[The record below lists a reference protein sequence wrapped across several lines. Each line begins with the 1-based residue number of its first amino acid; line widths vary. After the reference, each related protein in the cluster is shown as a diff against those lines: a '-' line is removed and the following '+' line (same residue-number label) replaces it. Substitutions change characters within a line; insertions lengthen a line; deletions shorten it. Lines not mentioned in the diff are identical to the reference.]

1 MRDHGGN
8 MDRAITAYGGAAG
21 DWIDLST
28 GINRVPY
35 PVPDLAPEVWTMLP
49 THAAMQA
56 LRTEAAR
63 HYATGAAVLATAG
76 AQAAIQMM
84 PWLDLPASPRRRLA
98 RVIAPTYNEHAAVLR
113 AAGWQVEDVQHL
125 ADLAGADLAIV
136 VNPNNPDGRTHGQA
150 DLLAVLGS
158 VGRLVVDESFGDIAP
173 DLSLLPHAGRAGLLI
188 LRSFGKFWG
197 LAGVRLGFVFG
208 ADPDIAALSA
218 LAGPWPVSGAALA
231 IGQAALNDTVW
242 AKETRHRLTA
252 EIPRI
257 DALAQGA
264 GWRIDG
270 GTALFRLYH
279 TQDAGLA
286 QDRLARARIWSR
298 IFPWHPTWL
307 RLGLPGS
314 EAEWSRLAAALSDN
328 QGLQRVRNP

>member
-28 GINRVPY
+28 GINRVAFPL
-35 PVPDLAPEVWTMLP
+35 PDLPPEVWTMLP

-56 LRTEAAR
+56 LRKTAGR
-63 HYATGAAVLATAG
+63 HYATHAPVLATAG

-84 PWLDLPASPRRRLA
+84 PWLDNPPGQTRRLA
-98 RVIAPTYNEHAAVLR
+98 RVVAPTYNEHAAVLR
-113 AAGWQVEDVQHL
+113 AAGWQVEEVAHL
-125 ADLAGADLAIV
+125 ADLAGADLAVV
-136 VNPNNPDGRTHGQA
+136 VNPNNPDGRSHGQA
-150 DLLAVLGS
+150 DLLDVLGT

-173 DLSLLPHAGRAGLLI
+173 ALSMLPHAGRPGLLI

-208 ADPDIAALSA
+208 SGADIAALSA

-231 IGQAALNDTVW
+231 IGQAALGDTAW
-242 AKETRHRLTA
+242 ATETRQRLLA
-252 EIPRI
+252 EVPRM

-264 GWRIDG
+264 GWRIEG

-279 TQDAGLA
+279 THDAMLA

-314 EAEWSRLAAALSDN
+314 EAEWSRLAAALSAD
-328 QGLQRVRNP
+328 